1 MEINLNLKE
10 MFHLLEAMNRTTKSL
25 QVLNTRSR
33 DVLIVSV
40 VFKIS
45 KVLKELRKGIK

>member
-1 MEINLNLKE
+1 
-10 MFHLLEAMNRTTKSL
+10 MFHLLEAMNKANKSLL

-45 KVLKELRKGIK
+45 TVLKELRKGIK